1 MKGKKVVS
9 FEERGG
15 VLYRSYKHRHV
26 NGGKPV
32 RQVMVTKPLRRQLME
47 VAQESVMG
55 GNMSVKKTANNLLA
69 RYPSRCFQTLQIV

>member
-1 MKGKKVVS
+1 MDRNELVRLQREDKGLEKYWGRRDIKVKGKKEVS

-32 RQVMVTKPLRRQLME
+32 RQVMVPKPLDVSLW
-47 VAQESVMG
+47 
-55 GNMSVKKTANNLLA
+55 K
-69 RYPSRCFQTLQIV
+69 